1 MAGTGGGALRRF
13 WDALPIDGR
22 GFVAPADPDAR
33 WLIGFTTRRRFS
45 AVPALLLWPLVGA
58 ARLIWCLKA
67 AVRLRTGARG
77 LGIGFGE
84 SLRMFGDACLYGLHP
99 RGSRLWRGPL
109 GTVPRPLSSF
119 AVSKIMSEIGDPAQ
133 RRLLV
138 DKQAIA
144 SMLEAR
150 GIAVPELLA
159 VIPKGASA
167 PAIPDAADMFVKPQ
181 SGSHGRDAFRVVRV
195 APERWRIGETVYD
208 RAQLT
213 RKLKRG
219 ASRDALLVQRCLRS
233 APELADL
240 ALEGM
245 PPFFRFVIA
254 REPGGKPF
262 LHSVLCSIRVPGE
275 AGSDPLRSLMRV
287 AVSLPEGTLL
297 PAYWLG
303 EPGARYDKAP
313 WGDIA
318 IAGRQ
323 LPDFDAAVRMVI
335 AASEP
340 LDRLPHVG
348 WDMILS
354 DSGPVI
360 LEGNTHTDWLL
371 ISLAAQGAPDAV
383 PWLPLLRRWAEA

>member
-22 GFVAPADPDAR
+22 GFVPPGDPDAR
-33 WLIGFTTRRRFS
+33 WLIRFTTRRRFA
-45 AVPALLLWPLVGA
+45 AVPALLLPLVIVP
-58 ARLIWCLKA
+58 ARLIWCVKA
-67 AVRLRTGARG
+67 AVRMRRGARG

-84 SLRMFGDACLYGLHP
+84 SLRMLGDACLYGLHP

-109 GTVPRPLSSF
+109 GAVPRPLSSF
-119 AVSKIMSEIGDPAQ
+119 AVSKFMSELGDPEQ

-138 DKQAIA
+138 DKQAVA

-150 GIAVPELLA
+150 GIATPRLLA

-167 PAIPDAADMFVKPQ
+167 PELPDAPDMFVKPQ

-195 APERWRIGETVYD
+195 APDRWRIGDAIHD

-213 RKLKRG
+213 KRL
-219 ASRDALLVQRCLRS
+219 ARTAARDALLVQQCLRS
-233 APELADL
+233 APELEDL
-240 ALEGM
+240 AMEGM
-245 PPFFRFVIA
+245 PPFLRIVIA
-254 REPGGKPF
+254 REPGGEPF
-262 LHSVLCSIRVPGE
+262 LHSVLFSIRVPGE

-287 AVSLPEGTLL
+287 AVSLPEGRLL

-303 EPGARYDKAP
+303 QPDARYEKAP
-313 WGDIA
+313 WGDVP

-323 LPDFDAAVRMVI
+323 LPGFDAAVS
-335 AASEP
+335 AALAATEP

-348 WDMILS
+348 WDVILS

-360 LEGNTHTDWLL
+360 LEGDTHTDWLL